1 MKESIYKAARLNIF
15 EKHREN
21 LITESQRDELFAILE
36 KEKCDTELNDDKVLD
51 ILDEMEDKYPDLKD
65 DIKKLAK
72 KIEKGSGDSDEGE
85 SDGDKGDKGD
95 EGKAEEEEPPAEEVS
110 EAFKELLNEIK
121 GL

>member
-72 KIEKGSGDSDEGE
+72 KIEKSSGDSDEGE
-85 SDGDKGDKGD
+85 SDGDKGD
-95 EGKAEEEEPPAEEVS
+95 EGKEGEPEEEKPEEEVS
-110 EAFKELLNEIK
+110 EAYKELLNEIK